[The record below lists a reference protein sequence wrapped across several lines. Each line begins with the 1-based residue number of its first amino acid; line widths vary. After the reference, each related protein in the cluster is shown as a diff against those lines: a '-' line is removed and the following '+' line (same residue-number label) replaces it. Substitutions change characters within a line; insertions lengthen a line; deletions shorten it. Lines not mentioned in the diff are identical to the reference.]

1 MKGMVYMN
9 ISIIFLLLGGLGL
22 FLFGMKLMSDGLEQV
37 AGARMRSILEF
48 FTKNRFIGMMVGILF
63 TAIVQSS
70 SATTVMVVSF
80 VNSGLMNLYQAA
92 GVILGANIGTTV
104 TGQLIAFNLSDVAPL
119 FVIVGVV
126 MFMFFKNQNVKK
138 IGVVVLGFGI
148 LFMGLS
154 TMSNAMSSLK
164 ESPQILGLLQ
174 SLTSPLAAILVGFL
188 VTAVLQSSSA
198 TVGIV
203 ILMANQGMLE
213 FIICPFLVLG
223 CNIGSCV
230 SALLAG
236 LGGKKDAKRAAWIHF
251 LFNLIGSMIIFGI
264 LMMALKPIT
273 DVFMTVS
280 RGNPGRAV
288 ANAHTTIKIAEVI
301 LLFPF
306 MTWVVKATYKIIPG
320 KDAKPEND
328 YQLKYINNTTT
339 PAAAT
344 AVVDA
349 ILELQHMGEM
359 ARTNLKVSMET
370 LCNPDMKQ
378 IEEVYER
385 EKYIDYLNRE
395 ITDYLVGINTLEI
408 PMADAKLVG
417 GLFHVANDI
426 ERIGDHAENFAD
438 SAKDRMEKDIP
449 FSEKAVTQITDMT
462 EMVIKALDYALDMF
476 SKRSREHMKEIL
488 ELEDAVDEKERKI
501 QKSHVKRLSKGKC
514 TPEAGMI
521 YSDTVSGLER
531 AADHATNIAFAILEP
546 EDLNEPDEEGE

>member
-1 MKGMVYMN
+1 M
-9 ISIIFLLLGGLGL
+9 SIATVFLLLGGLGL
-22 FLFGMKLMSDGLEQV
+22 FLYGMKLMSDGLEQV

-48 FTKNRFIGMMVGILF
+48 FTKNRFIGMLVGILF

-126 MFMFFKNQNVKK
+126 MFMFSKNQNVKK
-138 IGVVVLGFGI
+138 MGGVVLGFGI

-154 TMSNAMSSLK
+154 TMSDAMSSLK

-174 SLTSPLAAILVGFL
+174 SLTNPLAAILVGFL

-203 ILMANQGMLE
+203 ILMANQGMLK
-213 FIICPFLVLG
+213 FVICPFLILG

-230 SALLAG
+230 SALLAS
-236 LGGKKDAKRAAWIHF
+236 LGGKKEAKRAAWIHF
-251 LFNLIGSMIIFGI
+251 LFNLIGSTIIFGI
-264 LMMALKPIT
+264 LMLAKNPISEL
-273 DVFMTVS
+273 FMS
-280 RGNPGRAV
+280 ISGGNPGRAV

-320 KDAKPEND
+320 EDRKPEND
-328 YQLKYINNTTT
+328 YQLKYISNTAT
-339 PAAAT
+339 PAVTT

-349 ILELQHMGEM
+349 IQELQHMGEL
-359 ARTNLKVSMET
+359 ARTNLKESMET
-370 LCNPDMKQ
+370 LCNPNPKQ
-378 IEEVYER
+378 IEKVYER

-395 ITDYLVGINTLEI
+395 ITDYLVKISTMKI
-408 PMADAKLVG
+408 PMADARLVG

-438 SAKDRMEKDIP
+438 SAKERLEKDIQ

-462 EMVIKALDYALDMF
+462 DMVIRALDYALDMF
-476 SKRSREHMKEIL
+476 SKRNTEHMKEVL
-488 ELEDAVDEKERKI
+488 ELEDSVDEKERKI

-546 EDLNEPDEEGE
+546 ENLDDPDEEGE

>member
-1 MKGMVYMN
+1 M
-9 ISIIFLLLGGLGL
+9 GGLGL

-48 FTKNRFIGMMVGILF
+48 FTKNRFVGMLVGIVF
-63 TAIVQSS
+63 TGIVQSS

-104 TGQLIAFNLSDVAPL
+104 TGQLIAFNLSDIAPL
-119 FVIVGVV
+119 FVIIGVV
-126 MFMFFKNQNVKK
+126 MFMFCKKQNLKK
-138 IGVVVLGFGI
+138 IGAVLLGFGI

-154 TMSNAMSSLK
+154 TMSDAMSSLK
-164 ESPQILGLLQ
+164 ESAQIQQLLQ
-174 SLTSPLAAILVGFL
+174 SLTSPLAAIFVGFL

-203 ILMANQGMLE
+203 ILMANQGMLA
-213 FIICPFLVLG
+213 FSICPFLILG
-223 CNIGSCV
+223 CNMGSCV
-230 SALLAG
+230 SALLAS

-251 LFNLIGSMIIFGI
+251 LFNIIGSTIIFVI
-264 LMMALKPIT
+264 LLFALDPLVEIY
-273 DVFMTVS
+273 MRIS
-280 RGNPGRAV
+280 GGNPGRAV
-288 ANAHTTIKIAEVI
+288 ANAHTSIKIMEVL

-320 KDAKPEND
+320 EDAGMQDE
-328 YQLKYINNTTT
+328 YQLRYISNSAQPTLT
-339 PAAAT
+339 T

-349 ILELQHMGEM
+349 IRELQHMGEL
-359 ARTNLKVSMET
+359 AKKNLQLSMDA
-370 LCNPDMKQ
+370 LCSPDDEK
-378 IEEVYER
+378 IEEVYKR

-395 ITDYLVGINTLEI
+395 ITDYLVKISALDI
-408 PMADAKLVG
+408 PMADARLVG

-438 SAKDRMEKDIP
+438 SAKERKDKNIP
-449 FSEKAVTQITDMT
+449 FSEKAVVQLTEMT
-462 EMVIKALDYALDMF
+462 EMVVEALDFALDMF
-476 SKRSREHMKEIL
+476 SKRSPEHMRDIL
-488 ELEDAVDEKERKI
+488 VLEEEVDEKERKI

-514 TPEAGMI
+514 TPEAGML
-521 YSDTVSGLER
+521 YSDAVSGLER

-546 EDLNEPDEEGE
+546 EDLSETDEEDE